1 MADRLPTHSAPF
13 GDNPP
18 VTVTGDPS
26 LPEGTRLVHVG
37 PHKTGT
43 TALQA
48 ALWNSRPGLLAQGV
62 RHVGRSKN
70 PSTAARSV
78 TDQPSP
84 YSTDKPPSIGDWK
97 ALVREFSRADEP
109 RVVVSSEFFAW
120 AKPDAISRIRE
131 DLDAARIRIAVTLR
145 PLAKVIPSMWQQNV
159 QQGTVTPLDDWVK
172 GVADETNRSFWFLER
187 HDELIERWAA
197 IVGRER
203 VIGVVVDDEDHD
215 VLMRSF
221 EGLLGVRA
229 GTLVDVP
236 DQTNRSLTWPEAE
249 AVRAFNVAFNAEKL
263 PRDLHAR
270 TMRFGAAQHMKRRV
284 PPRDEARV
292 ALPAWAIEPIAA
304 LQAAIAGNVRASGVR
319 VVGDLDV
326 LTRPG
331 PAEPRDPGAS
341 NAIPPGVAG
350 SMAMGLMESTGA
362 IRTAAISRG
371 PFKFA
376 EPVDVARVP
385 TYQLVGA
392 VAGRTWR
399 SVVGRIPLPGRRRGK
414 A

>member
-1 MADRLPTHSAPF
+1 MRT
-13 GDNPP
+13 
-18 VTVTGDPS
+18 
-26 LPEGTRLVHVG
+26 
-37 PHKTGT
+37 
-43 TALQA
+43 
-48 ALWNSRPGLLAQGV
+48 SR
-62 RHVGRSKN
+62 
-70 PSTAARSV
+70 
-78 TDQPSP
+78 
-84 YSTDKPPSIGDWK
+84 
-97 ALVREFSRADEP
+97 

-131 DLDAARIRIAVTLR
+131 DLDPARIRIAVTLR

-197 IVGRER
+197 IVGREH

-221 EGLLGVRA
+221 EGLLSMQA

-249 AVRAFNVAFNAEKL
+249 AVRASNVAFNAEKL

-304 LQAAIAGNVRASGVR
+304 LPGGDRRQRAGVGGAGGGRPRRAHA
-319 VVGDLDV
+319 DL
-326 LTRPG
+326 R
-331 PAEPRDPGAS
+331 PAEPPGSSRLQRNSA
-341 NAIPPGVAG
+341 PGVAG

-362 IRTAAISRG
+362 IRTAAISCAVRSSSRSRWTS
-371 PFKFA
+371 PA
-376 EPVDVARVP
+376 YRRTQLDREPI
-385 TYQLVGA
+385 
-392 VAGRTWR
+392 AGRTLALGR
-399 SVVGRIPLPGRRRGK
+399 SAGSRCPAAGGARPDGLPGLTGCQ